1 MSNIITQIAIKYA
14 VGEFA
19 VNANDLMY
27 NHLANNSCDELLHT
41 LESDCQAKDD
51 FLRSFRPSYR
61 ALTRLRSHEFD
72 ALNEE
77 VTAFSNNQSN
87 LIDKLDSLLIDK
99 LYTAL
104 VQLIGNCLDND
115 FGTWSFDGSNFTPAE
130 FMRAVNSVAYRR
142 TSSDNY
148 FEKLMYACE
157 QFYDKV
163 ILEDGLD
170 SMSQPSDI
178 EFWVKY
184 NIDFDAMQI
193 KEKNHDTPTN

>member
-27 NHLANNSCDELLHT
+27 NHLANNSCDELLHS

-51 FLRSFRPSYR
+51 FLRSFRPSYP

-77 VTAFSNNQSN
+77 VAVFSNNQSN

-130 FMRAVNSVAYRR
+130 FMRAVNSAVCSC

-148 FEKLMYACE
+148 FDKLMHTCN
-157 QFYDKV
+157 QFYEQV
-163 ILEDGLD
+163 VLEDELGT
-170 SMSQPSDI
+170 MSLFCDI
-178 EFWVKY
+178 TYWVKY
-184 NIDFDAMQI
+184 KVEFDNLDT
-193 KEKNHDTPTN
+193 EK